1 MDNPSWNDTLRAS
14 LASCLPC
21 LARPAADSDDT
32 ENDERVPGP
41 GEASYAIRR
50 ARADEL
56 EGLLADVD
64 DGDAAADADAIS
76 LHSHLGPRGRRRAP
90 PRTPRHIALW
100 GFNLFGSGRGRGVQ
114 LPADGDGADDPLH
127 RAATGTADP
136 LQRSGSGR
144 SAEDA
149 QPLDDADIERRRAR
163 KEMRRLAKAVAQQDA
178 DAADFAAGAGGSPLT
193 PSAHRGIPAP
203 FLPGPAPLPPAPSAD
218 ALARMQ
224 AQDDD
229 DAADLDGGACA
240 RLAPRG
246 PGGGTGGSR
255 SSGRSSSSGSGA
267 GYERGSSAPYSPLG
281 PHAGADSP
289 LAKPPRKSKRSK
301 KSKSS
306 ATSSTLASPRQEA
319 FGPFASA
326 PGGFLRAICPQTARI
341 PPTHASK
348 HIVQRHGTSRS
359 LCTVSLHATVWA
371 GVPVSR
377 SFSPLA
383 FLQYVPPLAITRFA
397 LFVSVLGRGVSGDRH
412 GDTSPQPRSPCLCAT
427 IGPNNTGLDV
437 ARYLYSRQPARPR
450 FNTRSSRM
458 IFLGVFASLYGGRSA
473 DTTFS
478 IVREAPASPNVVAD
492 LTRHRAPG
500 TLGQT

>member
-14 LASCLPC
+14 LAACLPC
-21 LARPAADSDDT
+21 LARPTADSDDT
-32 ENDERVPGP
+32 ENDDRVPGP

-56 EGLLADVD
+56 EGLLADAD

-114 LPADGDGADDPLH
+114 LPADGDGAADPLH
-127 RAATGTADP
+127 RTGPAGTGTADP
-136 LQRSGSGR
+136 LQRSGSAR

-149 QPLDDADIERRRAR
+149 QPLDDADIERRARRRAR

-193 PSAHRGIPAP
+193 PSAHRGMPAP
-203 FLPGPAPLPPAPSAD
+203 FLPAPAPLPPAPSAD

-229 DAADLDGGACA
+229 DAADLDGGAYA

-255 SSGRSSSSGSGA
+255 SSGRSSNSGSGA

-281 PHAGADSP
+281 PYAGADSP
-289 LAKPPRKSKRSK
+289 LMKPPKSKSKRSK

-326 PGGFLRAICPQTARI
+326 SDFDGAPGGFEGAQEFDGAPGGFDAPHIYDDDGFDGTPGGFEGAPADFGEDGGFDI
-341 PPTHASK
+341 PRGFVRETLPSP
-348 HIVQRHGTSRS
+348 GLSS
-359 LCTVSLHATVWA
+359 A
-371 GVPVSR
+371 GR
-377 SFSPLA
+377 TYGFDGKGAA
-383 FLQYVPPLAITRFA
+383 FL
-397 LFVSVLGRGVSGDRH
+397 
-412 GDTSPQPRSPCLCAT
+412 
-427 IGPNNTGLDV
+427 
-437 ARYLYSRQPARPR
+437 
-450 FNTRSSRM
+450 
-458 IFLGVFASLYGGRSA
+458 ASA
-473 DTTFS
+473 
-478 IVREAPASPNVVAD
+478 
-492 LTRHRAPG
+492 
-500 TLGQT
+500 